1 MRRLEAS
8 CEVRREM
15 IQAIVMPKFGQTV
28 EESSIQRWLKQEGDS
43 VSNGEILFEI
53 ETDKAVLEVPSFSE
67 GTLLKIL
74 VPEGATAPVLTTV
87 AYVGDPG
94 EAIPEPEAPPPVP
107 ASQGREATIA
117 KPRSTT
123 AQRGEP
129 QEARREAPPRVER
142 THTAKEEPVVAEAAQ
157 QGPARFKISPRAAKL
172 ARESAIDP
180 TRIQG
185 TGPGGRVVEKDV
197 TGHLEASGYNR
208 IKITPAAKQLAARE
222 NVDILMLE
230 EAGDAGRIRVS
241 DVEKAIAE
249 KPKPMSRMR
258 QTIARRMTESFT
270 TTPHFYV
277 TVAVDMTELVSLASG
292 LKAQGSSYK
301 INDFLLKAV
310 ALTLLEFPTLNSTTD
325 GNQVRRHSRVHLG
338 LAVALEDGLVVP
350 VIRDADRLSLAD
362 LHERTAELATRARSG
377 RLGADELGGSTFT
390 ISNMGMLDVENFTAI
405 INPGESAIL
414 AVSSVVKQ
422 PVVRDDQVVV
432 RSIMKITVSAD
443 HRIVDGALAARFANG
458 IKNKLEDVSLW
469 RRLL

>member
-1 MRRLEAS
+1 
-8 CEVRREM
+8 M

-28 EESSIQRWLKQEGDS
+28 EESSIQRWLKREGDS

-67 GTLLKIL
+67 GTLLKIV
-74 VPEGATAPVLTTV
+74 VPEGSTVPVLTTV

-94 EAIPEPEAPPPVP
+94 EKIPEPEPPPV
-107 ASQGREATIA
+107 AAGQGREALVA
-117 KPRSTT
+117 ESGSAA
-123 AQRGEP
+123 AQPP
-129 QEARREAPPRVER
+129 QPQAARRATPSPVER
-142 THTAKEEPVVAEAAQ
+142 TPPAAVEPTAAPPPGPV
-157 QGPARFKISPRAAKL
+157 RFKISPRAAKL
-172 ARESAIDP
+172 ARQSAIDP
-180 TRIQG
+180 TPIHG

-197 TGHLEASGYNR
+197 TAYLEASGYGQIR
-208 IKITPAAKQLAARE
+208 IAPAAKRRAIQE
-222 NVDILMLE
+222 SVDILLLDG
-230 EAGDAGRIRVS
+230 AGDTGRIRVS
-241 DVEKAIAE
+241 DVERAIAE

-277 TVAVDMTELVSLASG
+277 TVAVDMTELVSLASEM
-292 LKAQGSSYK
+292 KAQGGAYK

-310 ALTLLEFPTLNSTTD
+310 AVTLLEFPAVNSTTD
-325 GNQVRRHSRVHLG
+325 GKQVRWHGRVHLG

-362 LHERTAELATRARSG
+362 LHDRAAELAAKARSG
-377 RLGADELGGSTFT
+377 KLGPKELGGSTFT

-414 AVSSVVKQ
+414 AVSSVLKQ

-432 RSIMKITVSAD
+432 RSIMKMTVSAD
-443 HRIVDGALAARFANG
+443 HRIVDGALAARFANA
-458 IKNKLEDVSLW
+458 IKNKLEDMSVWRSL
-469 RRLL
+469 L

>member
-1 MRRLEAS
+1 
-8 CEVRREM
+8 M

-94 EAIPEPEAPPPVP
+94 EAIPEPDAPSAVATTEGKEASMAEARGAVAPRAEPQAVRSEAP
-107 ASQGREATIA
+107 SQI
-117 KPRSTT
+117 
-123 AQRGEP
+123 
-129 QEARREAPPRVER
+129 ER
-142 THTAKEEPVVAEAAQ
+142 THSTKEEPTVAPAPQA
-157 QGPARFKISPRAAKL
+157 GPVRFKISPRAAKL

-180 TRIQG
+180 TGIQG

-197 TGHLEASGYNR
+197 TAYLEASDYTR
-208 IKITPAAKQLAARE
+208 IKTTPAAKQLAVQE

-230 EAGDAGRIRVS
+230 GAGNTGRIRVS
-241 DVEKAIAE
+241 DIERAIAE

-277 TVAVDMTELVSLASG
+277 TVAVDMTELVSLASD

-310 ALTLLEFPTLNSTTD
+310 ALTLREFPTLNSTTD
-325 GNQVRRHSRVHLG
+325 GNQVRWHGRVHLG
-338 LAVALEDGLVVP
+338 LAVAVEDGLVVP

-362 LHERTAELATRARSG
+362 LHQRTVELATKARSG
-377 RLGADELGGSTFT
+377 RLGPNELGGSTFT

-414 AVSSVVKQ
+414 AVSSVLKR
-422 PVVRDDQVVV
+422 PAVRDDQVVV
-432 RSIMKITVSAD
+432 RSMMKITVSAD

-458 IKNKLEDVSLW
+458 IKDKLEDVSLW

>member
-1 MRRLEAS
+1 
-8 CEVRREM
+8 M

-28 EESSIQRWLKQEGDS
+28 EESSIQQWLKQEGDS

-74 VPEGATAPVLTTV
+74 VPEGSTVPVLTTV

-94 EAIPEPEAPPPVP
+94 EKIPEPEAPPP
-107 ASQGREATIA
+107 AARQGREVATA
-117 KPRSTT
+117 ESSAAAAPRSK
-123 AQRGEP
+123 P
-129 QEARREAPPRVER
+129 QAARRAARLPAER
-142 THTAKEEPVVAEAAQ
+142 THSAREEPTAAPAPEP
-157 QGPARFKISPRAAKL
+157 GPARFKISPRAAKL
-172 ARESAIDP
+172 ARQSAIDP
-180 TRIQG
+180 TPIQG

-197 TGHLEASGYNR
+197 TAYLEASGYSR
-208 IKITPAAKQLAARE
+208 IRIAPAAKRLAVQE
-222 NVDILMLE
+222 SVDILLLDG
-230 EAGDAGRIRVS
+230 AGDAGRIRVS
-241 DVEKAIAE
+241 DVERAIAE

-258 QTIARRMTESFT
+258 RTIARRMTESFT

-277 TVAVDMTELVSLASG
+277 TVAVDMTELVSLAAE
-292 LKAQGSSYK
+292 LKAQGATYK
-301 INDFLLKAV
+301 INGFLLKAV
-310 ALTLLEFPTLNSTTD
+310 ALTLLEFPALNSTTD
-325 GNQVRRHSRVHLG
+325 GKQVRWHGRVHLG

-362 LHERTAELATRARSG
+362 LHRRAAELAAKARSG
-377 RLGADELGGSTFT
+377 KLGPGELGGSTFT

-432 RSIMKITVSAD
+432 RSIMKMTVSAD
-443 HRIVDGALAARFANG
+443 HRIVDGALAARFANAT
-458 IKNKLEDVSLW
+458 KHKLEDMSVWRSL
-469 RRLL
+469 L

>member
-1 MRRLEAS
+1 
-8 CEVRREM
+8 M
-15 IQAIVMPKFGQTV
+15 IQPIVMPKFGQTV
-28 EESSIQRWLKQEGDS
+28 EESSIQRWLKQEGES

-74 VPEGATAPVLTTV
+74 VPEGASVPVLTTV

-94 EAIPEPEAPPPVP
+94 EAIPEPEAPPPAP
-107 ASQGREATIA
+107 ATQGRESSIA
-117 KPRSTT
+117 EPRST
-123 AQRGEP
+123 AAPRAEP
-129 QEARREAPPRVER
+129 QQARRETPTLIER
-142 THTAKEEPVVAEAAQ
+142 TPPAREEPTVVQAPQA
-157 QGPARFKISPRAAKL
+157 GPVRFKISPRAAKL
-172 ARESAIDP
+172 ARESAIDA

-197 TGHLEASGYNR
+197 RAYLEGSGYNR

-222 NVDILMLE
+222 KVDILMIE
-230 EAGDAGRIRVS
+230 GAGDVGRIRVR
-241 DVEKAIAE
+241 DIERAIAE

-277 TVAVDMTELVSLASG
+277 TVAVDMTELVSLTSD

-325 GNQVRRHSRVHLG
+325 GNQARWHSRVHLG

-350 VIRDADRLSLAD
+350 VIRDADRLGLAD
-362 LHERTAELATRARSG
+362 LHDRAAELATKARSG
-377 RLGADELGGSTFT
+377 RLGRDELGGSTFT

-432 RSIMKITVSAD
+432 RSIMKMTVSAD
-443 HRIVDGALAARFANG
+443 HRIVDGALAARFANA
-458 IKNKLEDVSLW
+458 IKHKLEEVSLW

>member
-1 MRRLEAS
+1 
-8 CEVRREM
+8 M

-74 VPEGATAPVLTTV
+74 VPEGSTVPVLTTV

-94 EAIPEPEAPPPVP
+94 EKIPEPEPSPPVDALQDREAATAEASAVAAPRSQPQAARRREARLPVARTPPAAVEPTAPPPP
-107 ASQGREATIA
+107 
-117 KPRSTT
+117 
-123 AQRGEP
+123 EP
-129 QEARREAPPRVER
+129 
-142 THTAKEEPVVAEAAQ
+142 
-157 QGPARFKISPRAAKL
+157 GPARFKISPRAAKL

-180 TRIQG
+180 TPIQG

-197 TGHLEASGYNR
+197 TAYLEASGYSR
-208 IKITPAAKQLAARE
+208 IRIAPAAKRLAVQA
-222 NVDILMLE
+222 NVDILLLE
-230 EAGDAGRIRVS
+230 GAGDEGRIRVS
-241 DVEKAIAE
+241 DVERAIAE

-277 TVAVDMTELVSLASG
+277 TVAVDMTELVSLAAE
-292 LKAQGSSYK
+292 LKTQGATYK

-310 ALTLLEFPTLNSTTD
+310 ALTLLEFPALNSTTD
-325 GNQVRRHSRVHLG
+325 GKQVRWHGRVHLG

-362 LHERTAELATRARSG
+362 LHERAAELAAKARSG
-377 RLGADELGGSTFT
+377 KLGPKQLGGSTFT
-390 ISNMGMLDVENFTAI
+390 ISNMGMLDVENFTGI

-414 AVSSVVKQ
+414 AISSVLKQ

-432 RSIMKITVSAD
+432 RSIMKMTVSAD
-443 HRIVDGALAARFANG
+443 HRIVDGALAARFANAT
-458 IKNKLEDVSLW
+458 KHKLEDMSLW
-469 RRLL
+469 RGLL

>member
-1 MRRLEAS
+1 
-8 CEVRREM
+8 M

-74 VPEGATAPVLTTV
+74 VPEGSTVPVLTTV

-94 EAIPEPEAPPPVP
+94 EKIPEPELPPAAA
-107 ASQGREATIA
+107 ASQGREASVA
-117 KPRSTT
+117 EASAVAVPRS
-123 AQRGEP
+123 QP
-129 QEARREAPPRVER
+129 QAARRSARPSVER
-142 THTAKEEPVVAEAAQ
+142 TPPAAVEPAAVPPPEP
-157 QGPARFKISPRAAKL
+157 GPARFKISPRAAKL
-172 ARESAIDP
+172 ARQSAIDP
-180 TRIQG
+180 TPIRG

-197 TGHLEASGYNR
+197 TAHLEASGYSR
-208 IKITPAAKQLAARE
+208 IRIAPAAKRLAIQE
-222 NVDILMLE
+222 NVDILLLE
-230 EAGDAGRIRVS
+230 GAGDSGRIRVS
-241 DVEKAIAE
+241 DVERAVAE

-258 QTIARRMTESFT
+258 RTIARRMTESFT

-277 TVAVDMTELVSLASG
+277 TVAVDMTELASLASE
-292 LKAQGSSYK
+292 LKTQGAAYK

-310 ALTLLEFPTLNSTTD
+310 ALTLLDFPAVNSTTD
-325 GNQVRRHSRVHLG
+325 GEQVRWHGRVHLA

-362 LHERTAELATRARSG
+362 LHERAAELAVKARSG
-377 RLGADELGGSTFT
+377 KLGSKDLGGSTFT

-432 RSIMKITVSAD
+432 RSIMKMTVSAD
-443 HRIVDGALAARFANG
+443 HRIVDGALAAQFANA
-458 IKNKLEDVSLW
+458 IKDKLEDVSVW
-469 RRLL
+469 RSLL

>member
-1 MRRLEAS
+1 
-8 CEVRREM
+8 M

-74 VPEGATAPVLTTV
+74 APEGSTVPVLTTV

-94 EAIPEPEAPPPVP
+94 EKIPESEPPRAVA
-107 ASQGREATIA
+107 ASQGRQASVAESGSAA
-117 KPRSTT
+117 APP
-123 AQRGEP
+123 P
-129 QEARREAPPRVER
+129 QPQAARREARPPVER
-142 THTAKEEPVVAEAAQ
+142 TRAAAVEPAAAPPPEP
-157 QGPARFKISPRAAKL
+157 GPARFKISPRAAKL
-172 ARESAIDP
+172 ARQSAIDP
-180 TRIQG
+180 APIHG

-197 TGHLEASGYNR
+197 TAYREASGYGQIR
-208 IKITPAAKQLAARE
+208 IAPAAKRLAVQE
-222 NVDILMLE
+222 SVDILLLDG
-230 EAGDAGRIRVS
+230 AGDTGRIRVS
-241 DVEKAIAE
+241 DVERAIAE

-277 TVAVDMTELVSLASG
+277 TVAVDMTELVSLASEM
-292 LKAQGSSYK
+292 KAQGGAYK

-310 ALTLLEFPTLNSTTD
+310 ALTLLEFPAVNSTTD
-325 GNQVRRHSRVHLG
+325 GKQVRWHGRVHLG

-362 LHERTAELATRARSG
+362 LHDRAAELAAKARSG
-377 RLGADELGGSTFT
+377 KLGPKDLGGSTFT

-414 AVSSVVKQ
+414 AVSSVLKQ

-432 RSIMKITVSAD
+432 RSIMKMTVSAD
-443 HRIVDGALAARFANG
+443 HRIVDGALAARFANA
-458 IKNKLEDVSLW
+458 IKHKLEDMSLW
-469 RRLL
+469 KSLL

>member
-1 MRRLEAS
+1 
-8 CEVRREM
+8 M
-15 IQAIVMPKFGQTV
+15 IQPIVMPKFGQTV
-28 EESSIQRWLKQEGDS
+28 EESSIQRWLKQEGES

-74 VPEGATAPVLTTV
+74 VPEGATVPVLTTV

-94 EAIPEPEAPPPVP
+94 EAIPEPEAPSAVPPTEGGE
-107 ASQGREATIA
+107 ASIA
-117 KPRSTT
+117 EPRST
-123 AQRGEP
+123 AAPRAEP
-129 QEARREAPPRVER
+129 QEARGETPPLVER
-142 THTAKEEPVVAEAAQ
+142 THSAREGPTVVQDAQAGPV
-157 QGPARFKISPRAAKL
+157 RFKISPRAAKL

-197 TGHLEASGYNR
+197 RTYLEASGYNR
-208 IKITPAAKQLAARE
+208 IRITPLAKRLAARE

-230 EAGDAGRIRVS
+230 GAGDVGRIRVG

-249 KPKPMSRMR
+249 KPKPMTRMR
-258 QTIARRMTESFT
+258 KAIARRMTESFT

-277 TVAVDMTELVSLASG
+277 TVAVDMTELVSLTSD
-292 LKAQGSSYK
+292 LKAQGSPYK

-325 GNQVRRHSRVHLG
+325 GNQVQWHSRVHLG
-338 LAVALEDGLVVP
+338 LAVTLEDGLVVP
-350 VIRDADRLSLAD
+350 VIRDADRLTLAD
-362 LHERTAELATRARSG
+362 LHDRAVELATKARSG
-377 RLGADELGGSTFT
+377 RLGPDELGGSTFT

-432 RSIMKITVSAD
+432 RSIMKMTVSAD
-443 HRIVDGALAARFANG
+443 HRIVDGALAARFANA
-458 IKNKLEDVSLW
+458 IKHKLEDMSVWRSL
-469 RRLL
+469 L